1 MNIFQSTTILIPN
14 VESFEHWSVIACD
27 QFTSQPEYWKQVRKS
42 VGDAYSSL
50 HLVFPEAELGSEDEN
65 AEKIKKINATM
76 HHYLQQNIW
85 KEYENAYIYVE
96 RTLQNG
102 QIRKGLV
109 GVINLEQYSYEKD
122 AQTPIRATE
131 KTIVERIPPRKKI
144 RQDAPVELPH
154 ILLLC
159 DDDEKMLIESLVK
172 QKNDLPLLYDF
183 ELMEGGGHVAGWLLQ
198 GEVAKKIDAQLEAYA
213 VKCTEKYKDLGKE
226 PVMFAVG
233 DGNHSLATAK
243 ACYEEWKANHTQ
255 EEWENHPSRYA
266 MVELENL
273 YDDVQQ
279 FEPIHR
285 LITNINVGHMF
296 QKMEEEGICAK
307 DGYPLPWFSD
317 QNQGI
322 LYLNKEKGHLPVA
335 ILEAFL
341 KEYLKAYPGD
351 IDYIHG
357 DEALQELAKKP
368 DTIGFLMPSIEKEQL
383 FSGIIKGGVFPRKTF
398 SIGHA
403 QDKRYYLEA
412 RKIK

>member
-1 MNIFQSTTILIPN
+1 MNVFQPATIMIPQL
-14 VESFEHWSVIACD
+14 ESFDTWSVIACD
-27 QFTSQPEYWKQVRKS
+27 QFTSQPEYWSQVRKK
-42 VGDAYSSL
+42 VGNAYSSL
-50 HLVFPEAELGSEDEN
+50 HLVFPEAELGSEREN
-65 AEKIKKINATM
+65 EERITNINKKM
-76 HHYLQQNIW
+76 QEYLEGKIW
-85 KEYENAYIYVE
+85 KEYENSYVYVE

-102 QIRKGLV
+102 QIRKGLI
-109 GVINLEQYSYEKD
+109 GVIDLEQYSYEKE
-122 AQTPIRATE
+122 AQTLIRATE

-159 DDDEKMLIESLVK
+159 DDDEKILIEPLQEK
-172 QKNDLPLLYDF
+172 KKELPLLYDF
-183 ELMEGGGHVAGWLLQ
+183 DLMEDGGHLSGWLMQ
-198 GEVAKKIDAQLEAYA
+198 GKAASYMDEQIQKYA
-213 VKCTEKYKDLGKE
+213 EKCTEKYKDLNKE

-243 ACYEEWKANHTQ
+243 ACYEEWKANH
-255 EEWENHPSRYA
+255 EKEDWENHPSRYA

-285 LITNINVGHMF
+285 LITNVDKEHMF
-296 QKMEEEGICAK
+296 RLMSEEGICAK
-307 DGYPLPWFSD
+307 EGYPLQWFS
-317 QNQGI
+317 NNAHGT
-322 LYLNKEKGHLPVA
+322 LYLNMEKGHLPVA

-357 DEALQELAKKP
+357 DETLQQLAKKP
-368 DTIGFLMPSIEKEQL
+368 DTVGFLMPSIEKEQL

-403 QDKRYYLEA
+403 QDKRYYMEA